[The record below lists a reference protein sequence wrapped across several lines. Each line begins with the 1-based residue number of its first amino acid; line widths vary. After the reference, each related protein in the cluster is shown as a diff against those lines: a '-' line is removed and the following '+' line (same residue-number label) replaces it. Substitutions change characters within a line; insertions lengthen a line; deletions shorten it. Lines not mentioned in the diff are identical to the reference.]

1 MRDTESLHPL
11 CWRGTYS
18 YGKSLNVLVLA
29 VLDDLLQSIVVMWFS
44 ISHYDH
50 DLFNAPPGT
59 PGFSECL
66 FPEGNTDQ
74 SEADQTQPR
83 VGQHEKPYKNT
94 STPRSLA
101 HPPEMTVDSAVRGM
115 RHRDPSCNI
124 STVPHVMGTHRITT
138 CHICLYKAQAH
149 PFFGCCI
156 TRMSW
161 LMSVWER
168 MLMST
173 IRSEAGMVETT
184 DRGIKIFSSLLTFS
198 KNQVASG

>member
-29 VLDDLLQSIVVMWFS
+29 VLDDLLQSVVVMWFS

-74 SEADQTQPR
+74 READQIQPK

-101 HPPEMTVDSAVRGM
+101 LPSEMTVDS
-115 RHRDPSCNI
+115 
-124 STVPHVMGTHRITT
+124 
-138 CHICLYKAQAH
+138 L
-149 PFFGCCI
+149 
-156 TRMSW
+156 
-161 LMSVWER
+161 
-168 MLMST
+168 
-173 IRSEAGMVETT
+173 SEASGTVIPAAIVPQYHTWWGLT
-184 DRGIKIFSSLLTFS
+184 VLSLATYAHTKRRGISSSDAVLQGCHDWRQCGKKYSRLPSEGQLAWWRPQTEE
-198 KNQVASG
+198 

>member
-18 YGKSLNVLVLA
+18 YGKSLNVLILA
-29 VLDDLLQSIVVMWFS
+29 VLDDLLQSVVVMWFS

-101 HPPEMTVDSAVRGM
+101 HPPPPRWPWT
-115 RHRDPSCNI
+115 P
-124 STVPHVMGTHRITT
+124 
-138 CHICLYKAQAH
+138 L
-149 PFFGCCI
+149 
-156 TRMSW
+156 
-161 LMSVWER
+161 
-168 MLMST
+168 
-173 IRSEAGMVETT
+173 SEACGTV
-184 DRGIKIFSSLLTFS
+184 IPAAIFPQYHTWWGLTVLPLATYACTKRRRIPSLDAALQGCREWCQCGKECSCLPSEVKLGWWRPQTEE
-198 KNQVASG
+198 

>member
-11 CWRGTYS
+11 CWWGTYS

-29 VLDDLLQSIVVMWFS
+29 VLDDLLQSVVVMWFS

-101 HPPEMTVDSAVRGM
+101 HPPLDDRGLRCQ
-115 RHRDPSCNI
+115 RHAAPWSQLQYFH
-124 STVPHVMGTHRITT
+124 S
-138 CHICLYKAQAH
+138 
-149 PFFGCCI
+149 I
-156 TRMSW
+156 TRDGDSPYYHLPHMPVQS
-161 LMSVWER
+161 
-168 MLMST
+168 
-173 IRSEAGMVETT
+173 AGA
-184 DRGIKIFSSLLTFS
+184 SLLWMPHYKDVVTDVIVA
-198 KNQVASG
+198 KNTHVYRQKWSSDGGDHRQRNKDFLFFAYLQ